1 MLRSASSDRLLS
13 LDLFRGLTMF
23 LLMAEAA
30 GLYHAWL
37 EASAPGSWGHALAE
51 QFHHHPWHGLRFWDL
66 IQPFF
71 MFIVGVA
78 MPFSYASRRAKG
90 QTPAQLTRHVLRRC
104 LLLLLL
110 GVGLHCVY
118 AQRLVWE
125 LWNVLTQLSF
135 TVLVTYFVMRLPW
148 RGQLA
153 VSLGI
158 LVLADG
164 LYRLYA
170 PGAPFVKD
178 ANFGSWMD
186 LLLMGKLNGGGGWVT
201 INCLSTS
208 AHTIWGALIGQ
219 HLLGGK
225 RPGLLRPI
233 LIGALVA
240 LFLGYGLD
248 LAGLTPIVKRIA
260 TSSFVLVSG
269 GWALLVLA
277 GMYALADIRG
287 WRRGIGFFA
296 VVGMNSIFIYLFDET
311 IGHQWLRG
319 FSGIFTQG
327 FLGPLGLPAG
337 GIAVATALLTLAI
350 CWYLCWFLFQKRIFF
365 KI

>member
-1 MLRSASSDRLLS
+1 
-13 LDLFRGLTMF
+13 MF

-37 EASAPGSWGHALAE
+37 EASGPAGLHHALAL

-78 MPFSYASRRAKG
+78 MPFSYASRAKKG
-90 QTPAQLTRHVLRRC
+90 QSRAQITRHVLRRC
-104 LLLLLL
+104 LLLLAF

-118 AQRLVWE
+118 AGRLVWE

-135 TVLVTYFVMRLPW
+135 TVLVTYFAMRLPW
-148 RGQLA
+148 KGQLSL
-153 VSLGI
+153 SLGI
-158 LVLADG
+158 LLLADL
-164 LYRLYA
+164 LYRFYA
-170 PGAPFVKD
+170 PEAPFVKD
-178 ANFGSWMD
+178 ENFGSWMD

-208 AHTIWGALIGQ
+208 AHTIWGAMIGQ

-225 RPGLLRPI
+225 RPALLRPL
-233 LIGALVA
+233 LIGGVVA
-240 LFLGYGLD
+240 LGLGYGLD
-248 LAGLTPIVKRIA
+248 WMGITPIVKRIA
-260 TSSFVLVSG
+260 TSSFVLASG
-269 GWALLVLA
+269 GWAILSLSA
-277 GMYALADIRG
+277 MYALVDIRG
-287 WRRGIGFFA
+287 WQWGIRFFA

-319 FSGIFTQG
+319 FSGIFTEG
-327 FLGPLGLPAG
+327 ILGSVGMSEG
-337 GIAVATALLTLAI
+337 GIAIATALLTLGI
-350 CWYLCWFLFQKRIFF
+350 SWYLCWFLYRKQIFF